1 MIAIGVI
8 DVGSPKSGK
17 LGWAILTPNAEPQT
31 GRDLDDFI
39 VRMGTLGATW
49 PIAVG
54 FEAPL
59 FIPARSK
66 ALDVL
71 SGRKGEG
78 SRPWSA
84 GAGATVTTAALAVT
98 TYTLARL
105 RDLMPAGQPLVDW
118 SKHPTNPGDA
128 LFFEAFVT
136 GAAKLTSQTRTDSPH
151 TYDALIAAEA
161 ACELLMGS
169 RPYRSAITE
178 TEVFN
183 LVGAALLRTGWT
195 TDLSVLS
202 APCLVVRPGFDHLS
216 LAD

>member
-17 LGWAILTPNAEPQT
+17 LGWAILTPDAEPVT
-31 GRDLDDFI
+31 GRDLDDFVAQI
-39 VRMGTLGATW
+39 GALGSSW
-49 PIAVG
+49 PLAVG

-59 FIPARSK
+59 FIPARAQ

-84 GAGATVTTAALAVT
+84 GAGATVTTAALGITA
-98 TYTLARL
+98 YTLARL
-105 RDLMPAGQPLVDW
+105 RDLMPAGQSIVDW
-118 SKHPTNPGDA
+118 STCPTSPGQV
-128 LFFEAFVT
+128 LFFEAFVS
-136 GAAKLTSQTRTDSPH
+136 GAAKLISQTRTDSAH

-161 ACELLMGS
+161 ARELLMGS
-169 RPYRSAITE
+169 TPYRSAIAE

-195 TDLSVLS
+195 TDLKVLS